1 MTARTTP
8 TTPTTPPEVATIDSP
23 FGTIVVEV
31 DDGAVVRLELTDG
44 PPAPTS
50 TAPPTDPVLAAAT
63 AQVRE
68 YLAGERTSF
77 DLPLRP
83 AGTPFQQD
91 VWAELQR
98 IPYGTTI
105 TYAELA
111 DRVGRPR
118 AHRAVGSAN
127 GANPIAIVVP
137 CHRVVATGGGLGGYA
152 YGTDTKRRL
161 LDLERGTA
169 SLL

>member
-1 MTARTTP
+1 MDNDELSSTTM
-8 TTPTTPPEVATIDSP
+8 DSP
-23 FGTIVVEV
+23 VG
-31 DDGAVVRLELTDG
+31 ELTLVASRAGLRAVLFPGERPDRVTVG
-44 PPAPTS
+44 PVTNS
-50 TAPPTDPVLAAAT
+50 DAAADEVLDH
-63 AQVRE
+63 AMQQLRE
-68 YLAGERTSF
+68 YFAGSRQEF
-77 DLPLRP
+77 DLPLDP
-83 AGTPFQQD
+83 HGTPFQQD

-161 LDLERGTA
+161 LDLEQGTD

>member
-1 MTARTTP
+1 MTARTTL
-8 TTPTTPPEVATIDSP
+8 TTPTTPPAVATIDSP
-23 FGTIVVEV
+23 FGTIVIEV
-31 DDGAVVRLELTDG
+31 DDGAVVRLELADG
-44 PPAPTS
+44 PPVPTS
-50 TAPPTDPVLAAAT
+50 TAPATDPVLAAAT
-63 AQVRE
+63 TQLRE

-161 LDLERGTA
+161 LDLEQGTD